1 MVSDEVSDLETFK
14 FSIPVAKLEQ
24 TDVVFGH
31 VVNQVTGRVDLT
43 QRQLVVVLEN
53 NQYFKKK
60 ARIVFRFFFSSLK
73 VRSVLKQVLGQES
86 VQ

>member
-1 MVSDEVSDLETFK
+1 MVSDQVSDLETFK
-14 FSIPVAKLEQ
+14 FSIPVAELEQ

-60 ARIVFRFFFSSLK
+60 LGLFLDYFLFFK
-73 VRSVLKQVLGQES
+73 RSDPS
-86 VQ
+86 